1 MNKEKRT
8 HIRKL
13 YQNGKRTLE
22 YDIQD
27 CTNELENK
35 GWQLAK
41 MDISYTVYNVN
52 GWSYEV
58 TNDGSSYWKWNIVG
72 VNNAFKTQAKTKTNA
87 LDVLKYDAKNRSHW
101 S

>member
-1 MNKEKRT
+1 M

-22 YDIQD
+22 YDIKD
-27 CTNELENK
+27 CTNELENT

-52 GWSYEV
+52 EWSYEV
-58 TNDGSSYWKWNIVG
+58 TNDGSNYWKWNIVG
-72 VNNAFKTQAKTKTNA
+72 VNNSFKTQAKTKSDA
-87 LDVLKYDAKNRSHW
+87 LDILKSDAKYRSHW